1 MTAMATTRGPAAM
14 GAEKGTA
21 MDSDVAATGHL
32 VAATAK
38 AIRMAVAAITERMAR
53 MAVEAGAEVAHEG
66 THRAATLG
74 TERGADRQGVAPRP
88 LPEERAT
95 GGCPPEG
102 GRSKG

>member
-1 MTAMATTRGPAAM
+1 MTAMATTRGPAAT
-14 GAEKGTA
+14 GAGKGTA

-38 AIRMAVAAITERMAR
+38 AIRMAAAAITERTAR
-53 MAVEAGAEVAHEG
+53 MAVAAGAKEDHEG
-66 THRAATLG
+66 THHAATLG
-74 TERGADRQGVAPRP
+74 TERGAGLQGVGLKP

-102 GRSKG
+102 DRSKG